1 MGGLEERHRA
11 SRPNEG
17 SIEPG
22 PAPVA
27 AAIDDDHLA
36 LLGAHVLDLQP
47 RVPAIAVAEE
57 QWGVGRRATAQ
68 GTLVARPTAAIV
80 NLVDHRDNPGPG
92 RRLHHG

>member
-11 SRPNEG
+11 SRPDEG

-22 PAPVA
+22 PAPIA

-47 RVPAIAVAEE
+47 CAPAIAVAEE
-57 QWGVGRRATAQ
+57 QWSAGRRAAAQSSLIAHATA
-68 GTLVARPTAAIV
+68 TVV
-80 NLVDHRDNPGPG
+80 NLVDHRDNAGPG